1 MQANSATIILSNKGT
16 PARGVA
22 ETPIVIISSAITISA
37 GARMPPCML
46 TNHGVKIMAARK
58 VLKTYI
64 QNLPLTEAVIIQKT
78 E

>member
-1 MQANSATIILSNKGT
+1 MDINSATIIQSTKGT

-22 ETPIVIISSAITISA
+22 ETPIVIISSAMTISA
-37 GARMPPCML
+37 GARVPSCVL

-58 VLKTYI
+58 ALKRYI
-64 QNLPLTEAVIIQKT
+64 QNLPLTEAVTIQKI